1 MAQSFGA
8 QMRQRREERQIAL
21 ATIVEKTKIKQSL
34 LEAMER
40 DDLSQW
46 PNGFIRR
53 AFIKA
58 YAQAIGLSPDDV
70 VRDFLDFH
78 GENTADAPP
87 LSSLTAIHESRLGG
101 PPTRLRQMVGSAV
114 TRFRSS
120 THPSAT
126 ANDHGGSA
134 AATRPRRTTADNESV
149 PVGDLLAMAKLCANL
164 ARTRR
169 TNDMSPLFQE
179 AARILDASGLII
191 WTWEPR
197 IERLRAS
204 WAHGYSDTVLAQ
216 LPLVPIEAENAV
228 AAAFRS
234 SRTSFVTGADS
245 GCHAV
250 VVPLVTAE
258 RSVGALAIEWHQ
270 ADEVP
275 GRIEALATIVAAQL
289 ARIVEEP
296 PEQIVTA
303 STTEAPSPS
312 GRTDHAVLSERQVE
326 SSPQAELARGRVGND
341 SRDAVIAQPRRPA
354 EDERVS

>member
-1 MAQSFGA
+1 
-8 QMRQRREERQIAL
+8 MRRRREERQIAL

-53 AFIKA
+53 AFVKA

-78 GENTADAPP
+78 GESTADTPP
-87 LSSLTAIHESRLGG
+87 LSSLAIHDPRAGG

-114 TRFRSS
+114 TRFRSGGHS
-120 THPSAT
+120 VAT
-126 ANDHGGSA
+126 ANDHGGAPSLPARVPRTA
-134 AATRPRRTTADNESV
+134 AGHDSV
-149 PVGDLLAMAKLCANL
+149 PVGDLLAAAKLCANL
-164 ARTRR
+164 GQTHR

-179 AARILDASGLII
+179 AARILDASGLIVWI
-191 WTWEPR
+191 WESA

-216 LPLVPIEAENAV
+216 LPFVPIEAENAV

-234 SRTSFVTGADS
+234 MRTSFVAAADS

-250 VVPLVTAE
+250 VVPLLTVKGC
-258 RSVGALAIEWHQ
+258 VGVLAIELHQ

-275 GRIEALATIVAAQL
+275 GRVEALATIFAAQL

-296 PEQIVTA
+296 PPEHAQQTPAA
-303 STTEAPSPS
+303 SSDPASS
-312 GRTDHAVLSERQVE
+312 RMDHVVLPEGQVE
-326 SSPQAELARGRVGND
+326 PAVQSELGRGGVGHDPRDTVVAQA
-341 SRDAVIAQPRRPA
+341 RRPA